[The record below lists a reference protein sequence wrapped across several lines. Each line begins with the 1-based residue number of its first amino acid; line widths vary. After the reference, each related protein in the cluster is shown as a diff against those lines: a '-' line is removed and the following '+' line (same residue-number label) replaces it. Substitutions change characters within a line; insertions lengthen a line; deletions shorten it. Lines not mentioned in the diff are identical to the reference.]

1 MIGRFD
7 SRVIESL
14 GRGVDR
20 MDEGED
26 QTRERNRDATQYIYR
41 GDRWTMG
48 WLCGRRCEAIRRPDG
63 KCIRGRNGNMLVR
76 FTSGEI
82 VVVLGRQLRKVSA
95 APR

>member
-1 MIGRFD
+1 
-7 SRVIESL
+7 
-14 GRGVDR
+14 

-26 QTRERNRDATQYIYR
+26 QTREGNRDATQYIYR

-48 WLCGRRCEAIRRPDG
+48 WLCGRRCEAVRRPDG

>member
-1 MIGRFD
+1 MSIGW
-7 SRVIESL
+7 
-14 GRGVDR
+14 
-20 MDEGED
+20 
-26 QTRERNRDATQYIYR
+26 TRARIRHASEIVTPRSIIYR
-41 GDRWTMG
+41 DDRWTMG
-48 WLCGRRCEAIRRPDG
+48 WLCGRRCEAIRRRDG